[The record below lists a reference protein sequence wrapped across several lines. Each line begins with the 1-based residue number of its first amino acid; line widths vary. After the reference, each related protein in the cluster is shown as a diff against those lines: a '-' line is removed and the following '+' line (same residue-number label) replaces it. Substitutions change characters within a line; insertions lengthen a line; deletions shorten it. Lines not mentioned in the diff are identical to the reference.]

1 MYALLSELLTPQTSC
16 KEFVGTFILLC
27 PNVLIVEVGL
37 SNTYKQPSQKWL
49 PYTKQFVVIR
59 GYQ

>member
-16 KEFVGTFILLC
+16 KEFVGTFIVLW

-37 SNTYKQPSQKWL
+37 SNTYK
-49 PYTKQFVVIR
+49 
-59 GYQ
+59 